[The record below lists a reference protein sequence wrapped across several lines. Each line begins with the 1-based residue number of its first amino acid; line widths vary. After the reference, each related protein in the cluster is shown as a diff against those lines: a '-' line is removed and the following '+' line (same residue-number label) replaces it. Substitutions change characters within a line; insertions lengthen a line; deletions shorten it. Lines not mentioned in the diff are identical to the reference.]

1 MNYLYK
7 LSQGLFIFFVLLLFA
22 GCTKS
27 SIRQAESVDILDPNP
42 LAQCVGG
49 SVKQVSKGN
58 EVTIN
63 CELKPIRALYLISE
77 PAPGVSFA
85 KVQCQCNDNA
95 GVLNCPTC
103 TCQADAQ
110 SDCKSW
116 LAACEA
122 AGHEALG
129 SGEDIGI
136 CNK

>member
-1 MNYLYK
+1 MNYRCKSAKALYVI
-7 LSQGLFIFFVLLLFA
+7 LVLLLFV

-27 SIRQAESVDILDPNP
+27 STSHVETLDILEPNP
-42 LAQCVGG
+42 LAQCVDG
-49 SVKQVSKGN
+49 SVTRVTKGAAVN
-58 EVTIN
+58 IN
-63 CELKPIRALYLISE
+63 CELKPIKALYLISE
-77 PAPGVSFA
+77 PVPGVSFA
-85 KVQCQCNDNA
+85 KVQCQCNDDA
-95 GVLNCPTC
+95 GSLNCPTC